1 MPSLKLMLKFVKR
14 KGNLNDLLHLL
25 LHQWIEE
32 VHCLPI
38 TSFVHCCFSHYFEWR
53 GQVCIELS
61 ECRLGFLL
69 SAGRFV
75 TECGFVTSNLR
86 TDVYYCRWSWVVR
99 VIDRVCVGQGR
110 VSSLQLP
117 ERAFLGYSISP
128 TIITMSS
135 HWRLS
140 RRTIKMKCLTV
151 SLTVKTNVSD
161 WYVLCDCVEFLIQID
176 VIQGFEG

>member
-1 MPSLKLMLKFVKR
+1 MNWGSLLSPHFFF
-14 KGNLNDLLHLL
+14 LLCRSSH
-25 LHQWIEE
+25 HIEWQG
-32 VHCLPI
+32 H
-38 TSFVHCCFSHYFEWR
+38 
-53 GQVCIELS
+53 VCIQLPEH
-61 ECRLGFLL
+61 RLGMLR

-75 TECGFVTSNLR
+75 TSNIHI
-86 TDVYYCRWSWVVR
+86 DGYYCRWSWVVR

-128 TIITMSS
+128 TIITTFS

-140 RRTIKMKCLTV
+140 QHTIKMKCLTV